1 MPCDLYDTAIARGI
15 GAGTFEVM
23 ATTDL
28 TAKKRSDLR
37 VAALHPAVA
46 PTRDS
51 CPPTPG
57 GGAEAAEAELMPP
70 PELLEQARALVAR
83 FDGLADRLPGQHEA
97 GDVPVLAD
105 VLPMFDL
112 PALPVDGETS
122 QLDAKGRFACT
133 DARALLGWEP
143 QDLAVRTEGHWVVLT
158 PTGELTTARGT
169 ARLNASAKV
178 TLPSAQ
184 QRLLGVQPGRKVY
197 VQPVPDVNALAV
209 VNPAALLLGA
219 PLSLIR

>member
-1 MPCDLYDTAIARGI
+1 
-15 GAGTFEVM
+15 M

-37 VAALHPAVA
+37 VAAIHPAAAPATQGRPAMPHAVA
-46 PTRDS
+46 PRA
-51 CPPTPG
+51 G
-57 GGAEAAEAELMPP
+57 AELMPP

-83 FDGLADRLPGQHEA
+83 FGGVTDRMPDQLGA
-97 GDVPVLAD
+97 VGAPVLAD
-105 VLPMFDL
+105 ILPMFEL
-112 PALPVDGETS
+112 PRLPVDGETS

-133 DARALLGWEP
+133 AARTLLGWES
-143 QDLAVRTEGHWVVLT
+143 QDLNVRREGHWVVLT
-158 PTGELTTARGT
+158 PTGALTSMRCT
-169 ARLNASAKV
+169 ARLNASDKV

-197 VQPVPDVNALAV
+197 VQPIPDANALAL
-209 VNPAALLLGA
+209 VNPAAFLVGA